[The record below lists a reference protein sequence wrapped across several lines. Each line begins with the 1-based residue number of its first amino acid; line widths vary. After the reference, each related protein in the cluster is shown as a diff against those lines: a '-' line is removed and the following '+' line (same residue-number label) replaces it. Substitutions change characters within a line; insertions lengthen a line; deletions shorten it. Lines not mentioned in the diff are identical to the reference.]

1 MKQVEFIYVDG
12 LNSNSNKFY
21 RMIDTEDGNF
31 RVEYGRIGL
40 TLITETYPIGKWD
53 SKYKEKVRKGY
64 KDVTDLK
71 IESSG
76 GSFQFSSTDVEHFY
90 GVFSRYTANN
100 VKRNYTIAV
109 GSVTKA
115 MIDEAQ
121 QILNSLTQYPKLD
134 VFNKHLLE
142 LYTVLPRKMKN
153 VKDFLPSV
161 EDQTQLQKL
170 IAKEQDVLDSLSS
183 SVVTNVTSA
192 NEKFEDSLGIEI
204 NLLTDPNEL
213 KKIEDLINT
222 TNNTRYRIYKIFQI
236 NNKVQDSN
244 YSEWKNV
251 QNNQTEELLIH
262 GTRNANCFSILKQGL
277 KIRPTNA
284 AMISGNIY
292 GTGTY
297 FSNAVAKSLNYTGG
311 DADKLIFLNTVL
323 TGNKALYHGWY
334 REGKGLSNSQMNY
347 DYLKSQGFDS
357 LWVKAGDGLLRDE
370 YILYKESQYKHSFL
384 VWLK

>member
-90 GVFSRYTANN
+90 GVFSRYTTNN
-100 VKRNYTIAV
+100 VKQNYTIAV

-121 QILNSLTQYPKLD
+121 QILNSLTRYPKLD

-161 EDQTQLQKL
+161 EDQGQLQKL
-170 IAKEQDVLDSLSS
+170 IAKLVPTYEVKTLEEIEVYHEQFL
-183 SVVTNVTSA
+183 
-192 NEKFEDSLGIEI
+192 SLGYEGTMIRLDLGGYENKRSKQLLKYKSFQDDEFTILDVIEGEGNRSGMAGKLI
-204 NLLTDPNEL
+204 CALPNG
-213 KKIEDLINT
+213 
-222 TNNTRYRIYKIFQI
+222 
-236 NNKVQDSN
+236 
-244 YSEWKNV
+244 
-251 QNNQTEELLIH
+251 
-262 GTRNANCFSILKQGL
+262 GTVGVS
-277 KIRPTNA
+277 
-284 AMISGNIY
+284 M
-292 GTGTY
+292 TGTQEFMTKVLKDKSKIIGLQATVKY
-297 FSNAVAKSLNYTGG
+297 FGYTNDGSLRFPTLKTIINY
-311 DADKLIFLNTVL
+311 
-323 TGNKALYHGWY
+323 
-334 REGKGLSNSQMNY
+334 
-347 DYLKSQGFDS
+347 
-357 LWVKAGDGLLRDE
+357 
-370 YILYKESQYKHSFL
+370 
-384 VWLK
+384 